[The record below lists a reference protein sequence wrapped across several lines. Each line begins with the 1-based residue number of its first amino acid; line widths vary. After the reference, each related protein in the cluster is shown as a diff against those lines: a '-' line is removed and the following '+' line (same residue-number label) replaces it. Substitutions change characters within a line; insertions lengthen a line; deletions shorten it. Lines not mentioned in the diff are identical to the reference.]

1 MRSARNEIRSTGQ
14 PDCIA
19 CGAAGKS
26 LHQQLPDRL
35 FSAPGKWNIWTCASE
50 HCGLLWLNPMPVKE
64 DLGIAYQQYA
74 THQDPRSEVESSLA
88 KGARLK
94 AVLRSVVRKDPMD
107 IFGSRRFARDIKNHS
122 SMHLAGLRP
131 GKLLEIGPGTGE
143 NLRAMKGWG
152 WDTQGVDIDPA
163 AVENARSKGLK
174 VDLGFLEEQNYPS
187 SFFDAVVSLHSLEHI
202 PDPIATVAECVRI
215 LRPGGKLV
223 IVTPNSASFGHRL
236 FSSCWSPLD
245 PPRHLYV
252 FNAKS
257 MRKLMDRAQVTNVTV
272 YTTLRD
278 AAQVF
283 SSSFGIWRSGK
294 FDLDSQPS
302 AVWVS
307 LSKMY
312 QALVNFLMRY
322 DDLVGDELVVIAD
335 IGEVGSAAS

>member
-1 MRSARNEIRSTGQ
+1 M
-14 PDCIA
+14 
-19 CGAAGKS
+19 
-26 LHQQLPDRL
+26 
-35 FSAPGKWNIWTCASE
+35 
-50 HCGLLWLNPMPVKE
+50 
-64 DLGIAYQQYA
+64 
-74 THQDPRSEVESSLA
+74 
-88 KGARLK
+88 
-94 AVLRSVVRKDPMD
+94 KD
-107 IFGSRRFARDIKNHS
+107 
-122 SMHLAGLRP
+122 
-131 GKLLEIGPGTGE
+131 
-143 NLRAMKGWG
+143 WG

-257 MRKLMDRAQVTNVTV
+257 MRKLMDKAQVTNVTV

-294 FDLDSQPS
+294 FALDSQPS